1 MNLSKGSTVNLTKT
15 GEVPIFKLG
24 ASWGKITKKKF
35 GLFGSSSESVDL
47 DLCSFGISNNRIVSE
62 CSYRSPK
69 GQYMNSSGDDRSGN
83 SGTKDNE
90 IITLDMSNVPENVD
104 AIITIINSY
113 SGQKFD
119 EIPYAKIRVYEG
131 QDNNPVKIHCE
142 YNIAND
148 ETFKGARTLV
158 IGSIFKENGI
168 WSFKAIGETRTYK
181 SIDQFKREVENV

>member
-1 MNLSKGSTVNLTKT
+1 
-15 GEVPIFKLG
+15 
-24 ASWGKITKKKF
+24 
-35 GLFGSSSESVDL
+35 
-47 DLCSFGISNNRIVSE
+47 
-62 CSYRSPK
+62 
-69 GQYMNSSGDDRSGN
+69 MNSSGDDRSGN

-142 YNIAND
+142 YNISND